1 MSISIRLASVADA
14 AQICEIYCPIVR
26 GTAISFEQAAPDV
39 QEIAACITKTLGQH
53 PWLVCDINH
62 RVAGYAYGSSFRSRS
77 AYQWTVETT
86 VYVHSDYQRR
96 GIARALYASLI
107 AILRQQGYC
116 NAIGVI
122 ALPNDASVRV
132 HESIGFWK
140 IGVFKNM
147 GCKLGKWHDTGWWQ
161 LELRPMPAQPQP
173 PRPIMA
179 LARQAGF
186 GELLRAGLP
195 FVNV

>member
-14 AQICEIYCPIVR
+14 AQICEIYRPIVR
-26 GTAISFEQAAPDV
+26 GTAISFEQAVPDV
-39 QEIAACITKTLGQH
+39 QEIAARITQTLEQY
-53 PWLVCDINH
+53 PWLVCDINR
-62 RVAGYAYGSSFRSRS
+62 RVAGYAYGSSFRSRH

-96 GIARALYASLI
+96 GIARALYTSLV

-116 NAIGVI
+116 NAVGVI

-132 HESIGFWK
+132 HEAIGFRK
-140 IGVFKNM
+140 IGVFENM
-147 GCKLGKWHDTGWWQ
+147 GYKLNEWHDTGWWQ

-173 PRPIMA
+173 PRPVMD
-179 LARQAGF
+179 LAQQADF
-186 GELLRAGLP
+186 KALLRAGLP
-195 FVNV
+195 LVKI

>member
-14 AQICEIYCPIVR
+14 AQICEIYRPIVR

-39 QEIAACITKTLGQH
+39 QEIAARITKTLGQH
-53 PWLVCDINH
+53 PWLVCDIN
-62 RVAGYAYGSSFRSRS
+62 RRIAGYAYGSSFRSRH

-132 HESIGFWK
+132 HEAIGFWK

-161 LELRPMPAQPQP
+161 LELRPMPVQPQP
-173 PRPIMA
+173 PRPVMD
-179 LARQAGF
+179 LARQADF
-186 GELLRAGLP
+186 KALLRAGLP
-195 FVNV
+195 LINV

>member
-1 MSISIRLASVADA
+1 MSISIRLASTADA
-14 AQICEIYCPIVR
+14 AQICEIYRPIVR

-39 QEIAACITKTLGQH
+39 QEIAARTTQTLEQH
-53 PWLVCDINH
+53 PWLVCDIN
-62 RVAGYAYGSSFRSRS
+62 RRIAGYAYGSSFRSRY

-96 GIARALYASLI
+96 GIARALYTSLV

-116 NAIGVI
+116 NAVGVI

-132 HESIGFWK
+132 HEAIGFRK
-140 IGVFKNM
+140 IGVFENM
-147 GCKLGKWHDTGWWQ
+147 GYKLGKWHDTGWWQ

-173 PRPIMA
+173 PRPVMA
-179 LARQAGF
+179 LAQQADF
-186 GELLRAGLP
+186 KALLRAGLP
-195 FVNV
+195 LVKI